1 MEKTEEKAVRQIKMD
16 CHMGDLGMH
25 IKEEKHSVVRSQAH
39 LSELSLGDVQGFV
52 SHGNRYG
59 GLNQH

>member
-1 MEKTEEKAVRQIKMD
+1 MD

-39 LSELSLGDVQGFV
+39 LSELILGDVQGFV